1 MNQKFT
7 FTLIAVCIIYLSQ
20 SNALLA
26 VSTESYLLN
35 GPLENSVLPVD
46 TPKKNRHPHRLQHL
60 RHSLPFRYL
69 QKQTFP
75 FRIHAGKVCVQ
86 FIGWSKNQHI

>member
-1 MNQKFT
+1 MYIFDPSKTKTIPMNQKFT

-46 TPKKNRHPHRLQHL
+46 TPKKKPA
-60 RHSLPFRYL
+60 PAPAAAPPMF
-69 QKQTFP
+69 
-75 FRIHAGKVCVQ
+75 
-86 FIGWSKNQHI
+86 